1 MTRYA
6 DHDMTEEDLRHLED
20 EGADTE
26 RRDARPQQSLPEP
39 LYRLEVGHSHETF
52 LAVYEGP
59 LPQTAASA
67 PPAAAAASGPADEA
81 PSDALE
87 EESDSPDPAP
97 DSPAVLSTGTYV
109 LANTRYGRDLCRV
122 MGTVRNPGYIAPEEI
137 VHIERVATDSDM
149 ERLEQNLVKERQAF
163 SVCQERIAARN
174 LPMKLVSAHYLVEEP
189 KVLFFFT
196 ADSRVDFRELVKDL
210 VTVFKMRI
218 ELRQIGVRDEARVT
232 GGCGVCGRILCCH
245 GVTDKLVPV
254 SIKMAK
260 DQNLS
265 LNSMK
270 ISGPC
275 GRLLC
280 CLAYEFG
287 FYREARRSIPP
298 EGSRFTWEGVL
309 FRVTEINVPAGRVRI
324 SGEDGRVLVVDA
336 SQFTQSEGRWVLKAE

>member
-1 MTRYA
+1 MMTRYA

-26 RRDARPQQSLPEP
+26 RRDAKPLQTLPEP

-59 LPQTAASA
+59 LPQTEASA
-67 PPAAAAASGPADEA
+67 PPAASDPTDEVPAD
-81 PSDALE
+81 ALGE
-87 EESDSPDPAP
+87 EPESPDPAP
-97 DSPAVLSTGTYV
+97 ADPSVLSTGTYV

-137 VHIERVATDSDM
+137 VHIERIATDSDL

-174 LPMKLVSAHYLVEEP
+174 LPMKLVSSHYLVEEP

-210 VTVFKMRI
+210 VSVFKMRI

-232 GGCGVCGRILCCH
+232 GGCGVCG
-245 GVTDKLVPV
+245 
-254 SIKMAK
+254 
-260 DQNLS
+260 
-265 LNSMK
+265 
-270 ISGPC
+270 
-275 GRLLC
+275 
-280 CLAYEFG
+280 
-287 FYREARRSIPP
+287 
-298 EGSRFTWEGVL
+298 
-309 FRVTEINVPAGRVRI
+309 
-324 SGEDGRVLVVDA
+324 
-336 SQFTQSEGRWVLKAE
+336 QFSAATG